1 MTTWI
6 LTIIP
11 IVAIWFIIRIVMK
24 FIWFIIRIVM
34 KFRRLQ
40 YENKD

>member
-11 IVAIWFIIRIVMK
+11 IIAIWFVIRIM
-24 FIWFIIRIVM
+24 M